1 MDYRLCT
8 IDNNTNI
15 MIKNYITIAWRS
27 LAKNR
32 VFSFINMAGLAIG
45 LACCMLI
52 SGYLYQELT
61 YDTYSANAKQLY
73 RVLLGTAEN
82 GGMKMYPTVDIAVG
96 QGIKDAFPEIAAS
109 TRFSNSQPLFV
120 KYGDRQFKESKLVMA
135 DPNFLQLFSIPL
147 VEGDNKT
154 ALIEPNSIVI
164 TKSVEK
170 KYFGEASGLN
180 KILMVGDRSMKVT
193 GIIDKV
199 PDNSHFHADA
209 FMSMVTFTAGRR
221 QTWSNVGY
229 YTFLLLN
236 KNADP
241 KKLEAR
247 FPQLVAK
254 YVVPEI
260 QQDMGVSLA
269 EAQKSV
275 NTFVFS
281 LQPLTDIHLHSN
293 TTFESEANGDVHYVY
308 IFGALAAFILILA
321 CINFTN
327 LSTAASAKRSK
338 EVGIRK
344 VLGSLKGSLVSQFLA
359 ESILLTCFAM
369 VLALVLVYLLLPH
382 FNDLAGKHLTMGF
395 YLNYKAIIIELLVIL
410 LVGVAA
416 GIYPAFFISSFKILS
431 VLKGNSNTQNSRSV
445 LRSGLI
451 VFQFAISTGF
461 IIATMVVYQQL
472 NFMQNQK
479 LGYDKDQVVII
490 NDAYTLDNNIEPF
503 KQALLQD
510 KRVLNA
516 TISSDVPVR
525 VADGTQIYLK
535 PTAITQGHNE
545 IHANIYHIDESYLP
559 TMGMKI
565 TAGRNFAPA
574 SGDSSAVIV
583 NEATIRDLGLGKADP
598 IGKTIVRSG
607 QHEFRIVGVVK
618 DFHYSSAKEKIGPL
632 MMLYGHS
639 TGSVIV
645 KVKTAD
651 MQPFLT
657 DLKTKWDGFHAKA
670 PFSYAF
676 LDDQFAML
684 YTAEQRT
691 GKIFTAFSVIA
702 VIIAS
707 LGLFGLAAFT
717 IRQRVKEIGIRKVL
731 GASEVSITGM
741 LSKEFLKLVA
751 IAIVISFP
759 LTWYAMHKWLQEF
772 AYRIE
777 ISWWVFLLAGAVA
790 LMVAFITVSFQ
801 SVKAA
806 LANPVKSL
814 RSE

>member
-1 MDYRLCT
+1 
-8 IDNNTNI
+8 
-15 MIKNYITIAWRS
+15 MIKNYFTIAWRS
-27 LAKNR
+27 LTKNK
-32 VFSFINMAGLAIG
+32 VFSFINMSGLAIG

-52 SGYLYQELT
+52 SGFLYQELT
-61 YDTYSANAKQLY
+61 YDTYSANSNQLY
-73 RVLLGTAEN
+73 RVNLGVAEN
-82 GGMKMYPTVDIAVG
+82 GGSSVYPMVDIAVG
-96 QGIKDAFPEIAAS
+96 EGMKNAYPEIAAS
-109 TRFSNSQPLFV
+109 TRLASLPPQFV
-120 KYGDRQFKESKLVMA
+120 KYDDRQFKELSIAMA
-135 DPNFLQLFSIPL
+135 DANFLELFSIPL
-147 VEGDNKT
+147 IEGDTKSCMT
-154 ALIEPNSIVI
+154 EPNSIVI
-164 TKSVEK
+164 TKDMAK
-170 KYFGEASGLN
+170 KYFGDASAMGKMLT
-180 KILMVGDRSMKVT
+180 VGDKSMKVT
-193 GIIDKV
+193 GVINKV
-199 PDNSHFHADA
+199 PDNSHFHADGFVSIITYITGSRA
-209 FMSMVTFTAGRR
+209 
-221 QTWSNVGY
+221 TWSNLGY
-229 YTFLLLN
+229 YTYLLLN
-236 KNADP
+236 KNTDP

-247 FPQLVAK
+247 FPNLVAK

-260 QQDMGVSLA
+260 QQDMGVSMA

-275 NTFVFS
+275 NTFLFT
-281 LQPLTDIHLHSN
+281 LQPIKDIHLKSH
-293 TTFESEANGDVHYVY
+293 TKYEREANGDMQYIY

-344 VLGSLKGSLVSQFLA
+344 VLGSLKSNLVSQFLA
-359 ESILLTCFAM
+359 ESILLTGFAM
-369 VLALVLVYLLLPH
+369 ALALVLVYLLLPY
-382 FNDLAGKHLTMGF
+382 FNDVAGKHLTMAF
-395 YLNYKAIIIELLVIL
+395 YLNYKAIAIELLVAL
-410 LVGVAA
+410 FVGTAA

-431 VLKGNSNTQNSRSV
+431 VLKGNSNTQSNRSL

-472 NFMQNQK
+472 NYMQNQK
-479 LGYDKDQVVII
+479 LGYDKDQVVVV
-490 NDAYTLDNNIEPF
+490 NDTYTLGNNIEPF
-503 KQALLQD
+503 KQTLLQD

-525 VADGTQIYLK
+525 VNDGTQIYLK
-535 PTAITQGHNE
+535 PTAMNQPHNE
-545 IHANIYHIDESYLP
+545 IHANIYHVDETYVP
-559 TMGMKI
+559 TMGMKM
-565 TAGRNFAPA
+565 ALGRNFLPA
-574 SGDSSAVIV
+574 SPGDSSGVVV
-583 NEATIRDLGLGKADP
+583 NEAAIRDLGLSKTDP

-607 QHEFRIVGVVK
+607 QHEFTIIGVVK
-618 DFHYSSAKEKIGPL
+618 DFHYSSAKEAIAPL

-639 TGSVIV
+639 NGSIIV

-657 DLKTKWDGFHAKA
+657 DLKTKWDGFHASG
-670 PFSYAF
+670 PFSYTF

-691 GKIFTAFSVIA
+691 GKIFTAFSVLA

-741 LSKEFLKLVA
+741 LSKEFLKLVT

-759 LTWYAMHKWLQEF
+759 LTWFAMHKWLQGF
-772 AYRIE
+772 AYRID
-777 ISWWVFLLAGAVA
+777 ISLWVFLLAGALA